1 MSSLSRLLLS
11 HLSKKSVYC
20 THRPLLTR
28 TLSDDG
34 KHLCYSTEGAK
45 KIHCKNEKLS
55 ENSEND
61 EKPPPTN
68 MNKKGE
74 IIY

>member
-20 THRPLLTR
+20 THRPLLTC

-34 KHLCYSTEGAK
+34 KHLCYGTEGAK
-45 KIHCKNEKLS
+45 EIHCRMRNYQKTPRMMKNHHQQ
-55 ENSEND
+55 
-61 EKPPPTN
+61 T
-68 MNKKGE
+68 
-74 IIY
+74 